1 MSEEQRTVEPADLF
15 RLKFISAARLS
26 PDGQRV
32 AYTIQHVDPEKEEE
46 YSAIWLLT
54 LDTGETSQLTSGSAR
69 DAAPAW
75 SPDGKQIAFMST
87 RGEKP
92 QIYVIPVNG
101 GEAHALTSLKQGVGS
116 GPVWSPDGT
125 QIAFSA
131 PPQTEPR
138 DPSKPYRVDRH
149 VYRFNDLEYLDDV
162 VQSLYVVAAASGDAR
177 RLTDDR
183 LTHGALQ
190 WSPDGTEILIASS
203 MAPDA
208 HRVFSPSLRVVNVA
222 SGQIRTLIDIEW
234 GAVGA
239 AGWTPDGKSIVFEGS
254 VTGLPIGSK
263 SDIWIIS
270 SAGGTPENR
279 SAGLKVGVGGGLQAD
294 MPVMLY
300 SSILPISKDG
310 KSAYAS
316 VQDGGEVHI
325 YEVALSGAE
334 SWKPLVTGER
344 STFLEDYDGQ
354 HLLYAASDLNHPI
367 DLYISNLDG
376 SGEQQLTHINDELLA
391 TLKLPTIK
399 NIHFPGSDGVE
410 VEGWVVFPAEGQA
423 PYPAVLDIHGGPH
436 GAYGNVFH
444 FDTQLL
450 AGGGFAV
457 VLINHRASTGYGDAF
472 STAIKGDWG
481 NLDYKDL
488 MAGVDYAIA
497 QGWIDADRLGI
508 CGLSGG
514 GNLTTWTIGQTR
526 RFKAAVPENPVTNWQ
541 SFYGVSDI
549 GVWFAVEELGGHP
562 HEIPEVYVRCSPITY
577 AHTCTTPTLCVQGE
591 HDWRC
596 PAEQSEQ
603 FYSVLK
609 ANGCT
614 VEMLR
619 LPNSAHGG
627 TINGSVPTRK
637 AHNDALLGW
646 MNRYVLGKTE

>member
-1 MSEEQRTVEPADLF
+1 MSEEKRTVEPADLF

-423 PYPAVLDIHGGPH
+423 PYPAVL
-436 GAYGNVFH
+436 
-444 FDTQLL
+444 
-450 AGGGFAV
+450 
-457 VLINHRASTGYGDAF
+457 
-472 STAIKGDWG
+472 
-481 NLDYKDL
+481 
-488 MAGVDYAIA
+488 
-497 QGWIDADRLGI
+497 
-508 CGLSGG
+508 
-514 GNLTTWTIGQTR
+514 
-526 RFKAAVPENPVTNWQ
+526 
-541 SFYGVSDI
+541 
-549 GVWFAVEELGGHP
+549 
-562 HEIPEVYVRCSPITY
+562 
-577 AHTCTTPTLCVQGE
+577 
-591 HDWRC
+591 
-596 PAEQSEQ
+596 
-603 FYSVLK
+603 
-609 ANGCT
+609 
-614 VEMLR
+614 
-619 LPNSAHGG
+619 
-627 TINGSVPTRK
+627 
-637 AHNDALLGW
+637 
-646 MNRYVLGKTE
+646 